1 MNHIMTRSITA
12 GVLALL
18 AFGAQAAP
26 TVLVVGTDNGGGST
40 SDIASWLMASSQFS
54 SVTALDTTSVSFAT
68 MSAYDEVLFFT
79 NHGGDPVG
87 NGDALASFAATGK
100 RLVVSTFSYAEQGGN
115 TLAGAFL
122 SGGYSPFTSIG
133 GSLYTT
139 ASMGSNDA
147 SALFT
152 GVATLTNFYRD
163 NVVASGGA
171 TLNAVYTDGVA
182 LVATKGNVIGVNVF
196 PDDSFAGVSGDHRQ
210 LFVNAL
216 SVPVAAVPEPETYA
230 MLLGGLGL
238 VGAATRRRRQP
249 AEPVAA

>member
-1 MNHIMTRSITA
+1 MTRSIAAAT
-12 GVLALL
+12 LALL
-18 AFGAQAAP
+18 TYGAQAAP
-26 TVLVVGTDNGGGST
+26 TVLVVGTDNSGGST
-40 SDIASWLMASSQFS
+40 TDIAAWLMASSQFS
-54 SVTALDTTSVSFAT
+54 SVTALDTISVSFAT

-87 NGDALASFAATGK
+87 NGDALASFASTGR

-115 TLAGAFL
+115 TLGGAFI

-133 GSLYTT
+133 SSLYTS

-152 GVATLTNFYRD
+152 GVSTLSNYYRD
-163 NVVASGGA
+163 NVVAAAGA
-171 TLNAVYTDGVA
+171 TLNASYDDGVA
-182 LVATKGNVIGVNVF
+182 LVATKGNVIGINVF

-216 SVPVAAVPEPETYA
+216 SVPAVPEPESYA
-230 MLLGGLGL
+230 MLLAGLGL
-238 VGAATRRRRQP
+238 VGVAVRRRRQP
-249 AEPVAA
+249 AEPLAV

>member
-1 MNHIMTRSITA
+1 MNNFMTRSITA
-12 GVLALL
+12 GTLALL

-26 TVLVVGTDNGGGST
+26 TVLVVGTDNGDGST
-40 SDIASWLMASSQFS
+40 TGIASWLMASSQFS

-100 RLVVSTFSYAEQGGN
+100 RLVVSTFSYAEQGSN

-122 SGGYSPFTSIG
+122 SGGYSPFSSIG

-163 NVVASGGA
+163 NVVAASGA

-182 LVATKGNVIGVNVF
+182 LVATKGNVIGVNIF
-196 PDDSFAGVSGDHRQ
+196 PDDSFGGVSGDHRQ

-216 SVPVAAVPEPETYA
+216 SVAAVPEPETYA
-230 MLLGGLGL
+230 MLLAGLGL
-238 VGAATRRRRQP
+238 VGAAARRRRQP